1 MKTYQSDEEARAQQE
16 IRDRIY
22 SWEEKHGKK
31 VANLPHE
38 ETVEACQDIMCL
50 TRREAEEY
58 MAYLSTS
65 LL

>member
-1 MKTYQSDEEARAQQE
+1 MKPYQTDEEARAQQE
-16 IRDRIY
+16 IRDRMN

-31 VANLPHE
+31 VADLPYE
-38 ETVEACQDIMCL
+38 EKLEACQDIMCL